1 MSMRTVKIS
10 IFFLLIV
17 FVMGSCSTNKKGD
30 EKSQNPFFTKYETP
44 YKVPPFD
51 KIKKGHY
58 MPAFEKGMKEHK
70 KEIEKI
76 ANNSAEPTFENTIEA
91 MVYSG
96 DLLDKVSHVFY
107 GLLSANTNDSLQ
119 KIAQKVSPKYSSHS
133 DEIMMNPKLFERVK
147 TVYKNRKD
155 MDLSKEQSYLLE
167 NIYNSFV
174 RSGANLYDDK
184 KEQLKEINKQLSS
197 LSLKFEQHELKETN
211 NFEMVI
217 EKEENLAGLPE
228 SVVQTAAETAK
239 KKGYEGKWVF
249 TTHKP
254 SMLPFLTNAKNRDL
268 REKLYKAYLNRGNND
283 NEYDNKE
290 ILSKIVKLR
299 VKKAQLL
306 GYETY
311 ADYEL
316 ETRMA
321 EGPEDVMNL
330 LKKVWNP
337 ALEKAKEE
345 RAQMQ
350 KIIDKEGKDIDLK
363 SWDWWYY
370 AEKLRK
376 QKYNLND
383 SELRPYFELAKVRDG
398 AFDVANKLYGLK
410 FTELKDLPKPHPDAE
425 VFKVEESDGSHVGL
439 LYLDFFPRES
449 KNGGAWC
456 GGYRSHYQTQ
466 DGKEIHP
473 VVTVV
478 TNFTTPTEDKP
489 SLLSL
494 DEVNTLFH
502 EFGHALDGLL
512 AQNKYPRTHIPRD
525 FVELPSQIMEHWA
538 THPKVIKSYA
548 KHYKTGEPIP
558 AELVQKIEKSNY
570 FNQGFDNVEFT
581 AAAML
586 DMAYHTLSEPKEL
599 NVMEFEKNYLDKIGL
614 IPEIEP
620 RYHST
625 YFSHITGGYAAG
637 YYSYMWSAVLDND
650 AFEAFSKNGIYDQET
665 ASKFRTLLEKDGT
678 MDAMKLYKQFRGREP
693 KIEPLLRNRGL
704 LN

>member
-1 MSMRTVKIS
+1 
-10 IFFLLIV
+10 
-17 FVMGSCSTNKKGD
+17 
-30 EKSQNPFFTKYETP
+30 
-44 YKVPPFD
+44 
-51 KIKKGHY
+51 
-58 MPAFEKGMKEHK
+58 
-70 KEIEKI
+70 
-76 ANNSAEPTFENTIEA
+76 
-91 MVYSG
+91 
-96 DLLDKVSHVFY
+96 
-107 GLLSANTNDSLQ
+107 
-119 KIAQKVSPKYSSHS
+119 
-133 DEIMMNPKLFERVK
+133 
-147 TVYKNRKD
+147 
-155 MDLSKEQSYLLE
+155 
-167 NIYNSFV
+167 
-174 RSGANLYDDK
+174 
-184 KEQLKEINKQLSS
+184 
-197 LSLKFEQHELKETN
+197 
-211 NFEMVI
+211 MVI

-239 KKGYEGKWVF
+239 KRGYEGKWVF

-350 KIIDKEGKDIDLK
+350 KIIDKEEKDIELK

-478 TNFTTPTEDKP
+478 TNFTTPTENKP

-586 DMAYHTLSEPKEL
+586 DMAYHTLSEPKDL
-599 NVMEFEKNYLDKIGL
+599 DVMKFEKNYLDKIGL

-650 AFEAFSKNGIYDQET
+650 AFEAFNENGIYDQET

>member
-1 MSMRTVKIS
+1 
-10 IFFLLIV
+10 
-17 FVMGSCSTNKKGD
+17 
-30 EKSQNPFFTKYETP
+30 
-44 YKVPPFD
+44 
-51 KIKKGHY
+51 
-58 MPAFEKGMKEHK
+58 
-70 KEIEKI
+70 
-76 ANNSAEPTFENTIEA
+76 
-91 MVYSG
+91 
-96 DLLDKVSHVFY
+96 
-107 GLLSANTNDSLQ
+107 
-119 KIAQKVSPKYSSHS
+119 
-133 DEIMMNPKLFERVK
+133 
-147 TVYKNRKD
+147 
-155 MDLSKEQSYLLE
+155 
-167 NIYNSFV
+167 
-174 RSGANLYDDK
+174 
-184 KEQLKEINKQLSS
+184 
-197 LSLKFEQHELKETN
+197 
-211 NFEMVI
+211 
-217 EKEENLAGLPE
+217 
-228 SVVQTAAETAK
+228 
-239 KKGYEGKWVF
+239 
-249 TTHKP
+249 
-254 SMLPFLTNAKNRDL
+254 
-268 REKLYKAYLNRGNND
+268 
-283 NEYDNKE
+283 
-290 ILSKIVKLR
+290 
-299 VKKAQLL
+299 
-306 GYETY
+306 
-311 ADYEL
+311 
-316 ETRMA
+316 
-321 EGPEDVMNL
+321 
-330 LKKVWNP
+330 
-337 ALEKAKEE
+337 
-345 RAQMQ
+345 MQ
-350 KIIDKEGKDIDLK
+350 KIIENEGKDFELQ

-376 QKYNLND
+376 KKYNLDD

-410 FTELKDLPKPHPDAE
+410 FTKLKDLPKPHPDAQ

-439 LYLDFFPRES
+439 LYMDFFPRES

-478 TNFTTPTEDKP
+478 TNFTTPTENKP

-494 DEVNTLFH
+494 DEVTTLFH

-548 KHYKTGEPIP
+548 KHYKTGESIP
-558 AELVQKIEKSNY
+558 DELVQKIEKSNY

-586 DMAYHTLSEPKEL
+586 DMAYHTLSKPKDL
-599 NVMEFEKNYLDKIGL
+599 NVMEFEKNYLDKVGL

-650 AFEAFSKNGIYDQET
+650 AFEAFEENGIYDQET